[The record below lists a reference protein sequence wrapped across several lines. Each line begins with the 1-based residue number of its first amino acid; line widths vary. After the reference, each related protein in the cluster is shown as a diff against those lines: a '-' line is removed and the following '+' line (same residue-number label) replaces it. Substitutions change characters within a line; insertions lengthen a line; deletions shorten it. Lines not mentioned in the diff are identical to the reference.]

1 MQLPEL
7 CLALLCAAGS
17 AGAARERSPGP
28 GTAAGRA
35 AEAGRG
41 GPGAAVLRAGDV
53 DPRQAWLLLAG
64 SSGRGSRSRDRGRTG
79 TMRDGTGAGAAPVPG
94 GQSPGQ
100 PAQAALQVG
109 VPGAAPAPPGA
120 PAVLEEL
127 LRELHLLLKGMV
139 KEQAKTRRKA
149 WEGREEEEESGE
161 GNPQAGSHRRVE
173 AAFHCRTRENISV
186 EQRGQQELQLYYI
199 VSAQPA
205 ALSCLLHLPAH
216 GGTRPGA
223 GADSL
228 TRAFPHPQPER
239 EGMFH
244 RGSGLNLTSGQY
256 TAPIAGYYTFTA
268 TLHIGEPSGTPHGPA
283 GEVQDGSH
291 PPLCPSAQR
300 AAEEGAA
307 AQGESSAAADLRAV
321 PLPAQQ
327 VGQGKARRGEG
338 PWAREGGRS
347 PAAPGEGGTHSS
359 QHHPPSSAAIWRP
372 CPGWRAA
379 VTFSPSPL
387 PESFTCRLGSMPL
400 FSWTTLQ
407 ALPSPFKVAL
417 ISVPFC
423 WVCEKALG
431 TTQGTE
437 LVPGA
442 AGPFP
447 LPATIMPHQLSTKP
461 REDLS
466 LLQELQA
473 GPILLMLQNY
483 LQLDKRSGRKGGG

>member
-268 TLHIGEPSGTPHGPA
+268 TLHIVRREQQRKGQPRRENRLRLLICVQSHCQHNSNLETVSRLEGGSDLFTISVTGVLYLQVSGT
-283 GEVQDGSH
+283 S
-291 PPLCPSAQR
+291 SAQDPVRQEGTFHGASSR
-300 AAEEGAA
+300 AGRGVCFS
-307 AQGESSAAADLRAV
+307 AQLQAQRTLRAEV
-321 PLPAQQ
+321 CWDTTAHTMGGLPH
-327 VGQGKARRGEG
+327 
-338 PWAREGGRS
+338 W
-347 PAAPGEGGTHSS
+347 
-359 QHHPPSSAAIWRP
+359 PP
-372 CPGWRAA
+372 
-379 VTFSPSPL
+379 
-387 PESFTCRLGSMPL
+387 
-400 FSWTTLQ
+400 
-407 ALPSPFKVAL
+407 
-417 ISVPFC
+417 
-423 WVCEKALG
+423 
-431 TTQGTE
+431 
-437 LVPGA
+437 
-442 AGPFP
+442 
-447 LPATIMPHQLSTKP
+447 
-461 REDLS
+461 
-466 LLQELQA
+466 
-473 GPILLMLQNY
+473 
-483 LQLDKRSGRKGGG
+483 

>member
-199 VSAQPA
+199 
-205 ALSCLLHLPAH
+205 
-216 GGTRPGA
+216 
-223 GADSL
+223 
-228 TRAFPHPQPER
+228 PER

-268 TLHIGEPSGTPHGPA
+268 TLHIVRREQQRKGQPRRENRLRLLICVQSHCQHNSNLETVSRLEGGSDLFTISVTGVLYLQVSGT
-283 GEVQDGSH
+283 S
-291 PPLCPSAQR
+291 SAQDPVRQEGTFHGASSR
-300 AAEEGAA
+300 AGRGVCFS
-307 AQGESSAAADLRAV
+307 AQLQAQRTLRAEV
-321 PLPAQQ
+321 CWDTTAHTMGGLPH
-327 VGQGKARRGEG
+327 
-338 PWAREGGRS
+338 W
-347 PAAPGEGGTHSS
+347 
-359 QHHPPSSAAIWRP
+359 PP
-372 CPGWRAA
+372 
-379 VTFSPSPL
+379 
-387 PESFTCRLGSMPL
+387 
-400 FSWTTLQ
+400 
-407 ALPSPFKVAL
+407 
-417 ISVPFC
+417 
-423 WVCEKALG
+423 
-431 TTQGTE
+431 
-437 LVPGA
+437 
-442 AGPFP
+442 
-447 LPATIMPHQLSTKP
+447 
-461 REDLS
+461 
-466 LLQELQA
+466 
-473 GPILLMLQNY
+473 
-483 LQLDKRSGRKGGG
+483 

>member
-1 MQLPEL
+1 MWLPEL

-41 GPGAAVLRAGDV
+41 GPGAAVLRAGGV

-109 VPGAAPAPPGA
+109 VPGAAPAPPWA

-199 VSAQPA
+199 
-205 ALSCLLHLPAH
+205 
-216 GGTRPGA
+216 
-223 GADSL
+223 
-228 TRAFPHPQPER
+228 PER

-256 TAPIAGYYTFTA
+256 TAPIAGYYTFMA

-327 VGQGKARRGEG
+327 QSGD
-338 PWAREGGRS
+338 
-347 PAAPGEGGTHSS
+347 
-359 QHHPPSSAAIWRP
+359 
-372 CPGWRAA
+372 
-379 VTFSPSPL
+379 
-387 PESFTCRLGSMPL
+387 
-400 FSWTTLQ
+400 
-407 ALPSPFKVAL
+407 
-417 ISVPFC
+417 SVP
-423 WVCEKALG
+423 
-431 TTQGTE
+431 
-437 LVPGA
+437 
-442 AGPFP
+442 AGRW
-447 LPATIMPHQLSTKP
+447 Q
-461 REDLS
+461 
-466 LLQELQA
+466 
-473 GPILLMLQNY
+473 
-483 LQLDKRSGRKGGG
+483 